1 MNTIRITNQKKL
13 WEVVLRYF
21 LYVASCIFI
30 VELLVM
36 LSLLDHITLKQFV
49 LYGMPEIL
57 KYFGIPVFILTFW
70 YGGSKVMS
78 IEFDYDNEVLSLWHY
93 DWLLRHRHRQI
104 SFERLSFKV
113 YHVVAPFLFYRV
125 TLILISDKCAKRTL
139 AFASGLGWKRKEV
152 DRIVDKLKEIGEP
165 VADW

>member
-1 MNTIRITNQKKL
+1 MNTIRFTNQKKL
-13 WEVVLRYF
+13 WEIVLRYF
-21 LYVASCIFI
+21 MYLASCVFV

-36 LSLLDHITLKQFV
+36 LTLLDHITLKQFI

-57 KYFGIPVFILTFW
+57 KYIAIPVFILTFW

-78 IEFDYDNEVLSLWHY
+78 IEYDYDNKALCLWHY
-93 DWLLRHRHRQI
+93 DWLLRRRHRQI
-104 SFERLSFKV
+104 SFENLSFKV

-125 TLILISDKCAKRTL
+125 TLILLSDKCAKRTL
-139 AFASGLGWKRKEV
+139 AFTSGLGWKRKQV
-152 DRIVDKLKEIGEP
+152 DKIVDMLKEIKEP